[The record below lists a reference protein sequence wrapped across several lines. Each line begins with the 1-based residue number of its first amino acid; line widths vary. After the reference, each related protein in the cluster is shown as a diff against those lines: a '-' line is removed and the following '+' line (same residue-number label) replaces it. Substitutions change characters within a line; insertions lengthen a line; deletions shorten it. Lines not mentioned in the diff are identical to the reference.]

1 MIFLFEGG
9 VSGAG
14 CFLKFESTWV
24 VKDIRL
30 CIPFTCT
37 LNWNSILHNRLLR
50 IHFELSCQH
59 VWKETNMFTICILS
73 WIKQIPGDNTQK
85 RDSCAY
91 SGCPSMSSS
100 NTMFPLQSEAKDT
113 TSLHRRLVV
122 YLGQMYLL
130 PTVTWMKLFIR
141 FSTTISI
148 Q

>member
-37 LNWNSILHNRLLR
+37 LKGNSILHNRLLR

-85 RDSCAY
+85 RDSCLQWMSKHELIKHDA
-91 SGCPSMSSS
+91 SFTVRSQGHNFPSQKAGGLFRSDVPSAHS
-100 NTMFPLQSEAKDT
+100 DLDE
-113 TSLHRRLVV
+113 VV
-122 YLGQMYLL
+122 H
-130 PTVTWMKLFIR
+130 KI
-141 FSTTISI
+141 
-148 Q
+148 